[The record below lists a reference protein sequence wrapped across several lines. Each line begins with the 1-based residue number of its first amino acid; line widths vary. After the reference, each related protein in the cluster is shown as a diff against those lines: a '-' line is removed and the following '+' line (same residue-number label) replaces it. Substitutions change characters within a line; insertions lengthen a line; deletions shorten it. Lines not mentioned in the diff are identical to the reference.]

1 MTNLNR
7 TTTWTFPKNN
17 PVKQK
22 LKVDLLHQETFPWL
36 HFLTLTLACVHLS
49 WAVHGTFL
57 VYRRTPVRQ
66 ITCTREELV
75 KDIIR
80 FNQRK
85 CSLRARRWLIFME
98 RARGTRD
105 GERRSPL
112 LFSSPMRACP
122 RYFSFRPKKTRHLL
136 RRLTKRQSH
145 LPLGSC
151 IHEMPWKSATLLIN
165 TDLFFC
171 LANLT
176 SILSIPNSLP
186 SQIFEFVS
194 AFVGILMK
202 FPKAA
207 YYQKWT
213 M

>member
-1 MTNLNR
+1 MTNLKR
-7 TTTWTFPKNN
+7 TTTRTFPINN

-22 LKVDLLHQETFPWL
+22 LKVDLLHQETFPSL

-49 WAVHGTFL
+49 WAVHGTFS

-66 ITCTREELV
+66 ITCTRGELI

-85 CSLRARRWLIFME
+85 RSLRGRRWLVFME
-98 RARGTRD
+98 RAMGTRS

-112 LFSSPMRACP
+112 LFSSPVRART
-122 RYFSFRPKKTRHLL
+122 RYFSFRPKKTRSLL
-136 RRLTKRQSH
+136 RRLMKRQSH

-151 IHEMPWKSATLLIN
+151 IHEMPWKSAILLIN
-165 TDLFFC
+165 TDLVFC

-207 YYQKWT
+207 YYHK
-213 M
+213 

>member
-1 MTNLNR
+1 MTNLKR
-7 TTTWTFPKNN
+7 TTTRTFPINN

-57 VYRRTPVRQ
+57 VYRRPPVRQ
-66 ITCTREELV
+66 ITCTREELI

-85 CSLRARRWLIFME
+85 RSLRSRRWLVFME
-98 RARGTRD
+98 RARRTRD

-112 LFSSPMRACP
+112 LFSSRVRACP

-145 LPLGSC
+145 LPLGSY
-151 IHEMPWKSATLLIN
+151 IHEMPWKSAILLIN
-165 TDLFFC
+165 TVLVFC
-171 LANLT
+171 FANLT
-176 SILSIPNSLP
+176 SILSIPNSVP
-186 SQIFEFVS
+186 SQILEFVS

-207 YYQKWT
+207 Y
-213 M
+213 

>member
-1 MTNLNR
+1 MANLNR
-7 TTTWTFPKNN
+7 TTTRTFPINN

-22 LKVDLLHQETFPWL
+22 FKVDLLHQETFPSL

-49 WAVHGTFL
+49 LAVHGTFS

-66 ITCTREELV
+66 ITCTRGELI

-85 CSLRARRWLIFME
+85 RSLRGRRWLVFME
-98 RARGTRD
+98 RAMGTRS
-105 GERRSPL
+105 GEKRSPL
-112 LFSSPMRACP
+112 LFSSPVRART
-122 RYFSFRPKKTRHLL
+122 RYFSFRPKKTRRLL
-136 RRLTKRQSH
+136 RRLVKRQSH

-151 IHEMPWKSATLLIN
+151 IHEMPWKSAILLIN
-165 TDLFFC
+165 TYLVFW
-171 LANLT
+171 LAYLT
-176 SILSIPNSLP
+176 RSILSIPNSVL

-207 YYQKWT
+207 YYQK
-213 M
+213 

>member
-7 TTTWTFPKNN
+7 TTTRTFPINN
-17 PVKQK
+17 PGKQK
-22 LKVDLLHQETFPWL
+22 HKVDLLHQETFPSL

-49 WAVHGTFL
+49 WAVHGTFS

-85 CSLRARRWLIFME
+85 RSLRGRRWLVFMK

-207 YYQKWT
+207 YYQK
-213 M
+213 